1 MPLQVLNTTG
11 FEIAKFGGS
20 FINLHR
26 VSVEQNN
33 GGSQFLPQVANPAVP
48 SGAIS
53 VGMGTN
59 QCLSGLKQ
67 DPSRRSFFSIDAS
80 GLTVPI
86 ETCNTPVG
94 RQKFFDQFRSSVPH
108 DDQFLNRDPAG
119 DYIDGVNILNTDFG
133 RKKYSAS
140 GTGNNIQVVSAI
152 SFSLTQT
159 ADFNPTYDAMID
171 VHWARGMD
179 TSGSCPSST
188 IFQPLI
194 VPDQRNE
201 EGLNIAKYGYKGQ
214 WWLSGSRYYLEIRH
228 GLNTMDYSAIV
239 NDGGWF
245 SQIPKNNSIILS
257 RYIEQKTSYLETNKR
272 YETDE
277 SMFELPKGR
286 INVTIFADPCD
297 ITGQTN
303 PISIG

>member
-1 MPLQVLNTTG
+1 MPLRVLSTTG
-11 FEIAKFGGS
+11 FKVANFGGS
-20 FINLHR
+20 FINLYR
-26 VSVEQNN
+26 VSVNKIDDE
-33 GGSQFLPQVANPAVP
+33 FLPETSNPAVP
-48 SGAIS
+48 SGAVS

-59 QCLSGLKQ
+59 QCLSGFKQ
-67 DPSRRSFFSIDAS
+67 DPSRRPFFSIDLS
-80 GLTVPI
+80 GLQIPI
-86 ETCNTPVG
+86 QECNTPVG
-94 RQKFFDQFRSSVPH
+94 KQKFFNQFRSPVLH
-108 DDQFLNRDPAG
+108 DDQFLNRDPNG
-119 DYIDGVNILNTDFG
+119 DYINGTNILNTDFG
-133 RKKYSAS
+133 TKKYSAS
-140 GTGNNIQVVSAI
+140 GTGNNVQVVSAI

-159 ADFNPTYDAMID
+159 TDFNPTYDAMID
-171 VHWARGMD
+171 VHWSRGMD
-179 TSGSCPSST
+179 NSGSCPSAT

-194 VPDQRNE
+194 VPDQRND
-201 EGLNIAKYGYKGQ
+201 EGLNIARFGYKGQ

-245 SQIPKNNSIILS
+245 VQIPKKNSLILS
-257 RYIEQKTSYLETNKR
+257 RYIEQQTSYLETNKR
-272 YETDE
+272 YEIDE